1 MAKIVIDAGHGGRD
15 PGAVSNGRQEKDDAL
30 ALAMA
35 VGEKLADRGVD
46 VVFTRTEDV
55 YQTPFEK
62 AQISNRERPDYFV
75 SIHRNSSPE
84 MNQYSGVETL
94 VYDRSG
100 RKVEMA
106 ENINRELEDVGF
118 RNLGVKERPGLVVL
132 RRTSAPA
139 LLVEAGFI
147 NSDSDNRLFDS
158 EFDRVA
164 QAIAD
169 GIISTLDDV
178 NHVEDTSGQT
188 GTEGTGEEM
197 YYRVQTGSFRNP
209 QYAQDMLYRL
219 TEQGYPAYIVRHG
232 DLYRV
237 QVGAFENLDNAIKME
252 AVLRR
257 QGYSTL
263 LVNQKRQTGSSPFP
277 GIFSFACQY
286 NSSEQGV
293 KGGER

>member
-1 MAKIVIDAGHGGRD
+1 MAKIVIDSGHGGRD
-15 PGAVSNGRQEKDDAL
+15 PGAVSNGRQEKDDTLAL
-30 ALAMA
+30 ALA
-35 VGEKLADRGVD
+35 VGEILADRGVD
-46 VVFTRTEDV
+46 VVFTRTDDV

-62 AQISNRERPDYFV
+62 AQISNREQPDFFV

-94 VYDRSG
+94 VFDRSG
-100 RKVEMA
+100 RKVELA
-106 ENINRELEDVGF
+106 ENINRELEDLGF

-139 LLVEAGFI
+139 VLVEAGFI
-147 NSDSDNRLFDS
+147 NSDADNELFDS
-158 EFDRVA
+158 QFNQVA

-169 GIISTLDDV
+169 GILNTLDDV
-178 NHVEDTSGQT
+178 DHVEDSSGQN
-188 GTEGTGEEM
+188 GTEDAGEGQS
-197 YYRVQTGSFRNP
+197 YYRVQVGSFRNP
-209 QYAQDMLYRL
+209 QYAQDLLYQL
-219 TEQGYPAYIVRHG
+219 TQQGYPAYIAQNG

-263 LVNQKRQTGSSPFP
+263 LVNR
-277 GIFSFACQY
+277 
-286 NSSEQGV
+286 
-293 KGGER
+293 